1 MKIETKPAAPDV
13 TQSWETYWHG
23 TAEAGAYGAGGAGHP
38 AIHAFWEQFFRSISS
53 SRNAA
58 TLLDIASGNGAVVEC
73 ARDIFGDDGLAI
85 SCVDVSAAAIANIHD
100 RFPGVRGL
108 VCDARA
114 IPLRAA
120 TFDVVVSQFG
130 LEYAGPQ
137 ATGEAARLLAP
148 GGSLALLLHHR
159 AGAIH
164 RECMDGLE
172 ALSQLRE
179 SRFIPLASEMFQAGF
194 AAIRGADRGPYDAAA
209 ARLAPAVEA
218 LEAIIAHHGPQVAGD
233 TLARLYSDVGRIHGK
248 LQHYAPD
255 EVLGWLH
262 RMERELV
269 AYTGRLSSMLG
280 SALDQESFEQLCT
293 KLRSGGCIL
302 KQAGPLT
309 VPGAGL
315 PLAWVLVASRPA
327 SVDKESIKT
336 DA

>member
-1 MKIETKPAAPDV
+1 MKIETKSTAPDV
-13 TQSWETYWHG
+13 PQSWETYWHG
-23 TAEAGAYGAGGAGHP
+23 TAEFGAYGAGGAGHP
-38 AIHAFWEQFFRSISS
+38 AIHAFWEQFFRSVSS

-73 ARDIFGDDGLAI
+73 ARDIFGDDALAI
-85 SCVDVSAAAIANIHD
+85 SCVDVSAAAIANIHN

-114 IPLRAA
+114 IPLEAA

-130 LEYAGPQ
+130 VEYAGPR

-148 GGSLALLLHHR
+148 GGHLALLLHHR

-172 ALSQLRE
+172 ALSRLQE
-179 SRFIPLASEMFQAGF
+179 SRFIPLAIEMFQAGF

-218 LEAIIAHHGPQVAGD
+218 LEAIIARHGPQVAGD
-233 TLARLYSDVGRIHGK
+233 TIARLYRDVGRIHGK
-248 LQHYAPD
+248 LQHYVPE

-262 RMERELV
+262 RMEQELV
-269 AYTGRLSSMLG
+269 AYTGRLSSMLD
-280 SALDQESFEQLCT
+280 SALDQESFQQLCT
-293 KLRSGGCIL
+293 DVQNCGCML
-302 KQAGPLT
+302 KHTGPLT

-315 PLAWVLVASRPA
+315 PLAWALVASRPS
-327 SVDKESIKT
+327 SVNVENNRD